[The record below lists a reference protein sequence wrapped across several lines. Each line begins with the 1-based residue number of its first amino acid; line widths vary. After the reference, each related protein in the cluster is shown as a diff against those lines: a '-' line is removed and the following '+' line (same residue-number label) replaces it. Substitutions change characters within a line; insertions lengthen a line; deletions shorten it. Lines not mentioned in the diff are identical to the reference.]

1 MNRFA
6 KGTAV
11 TVGLFFL
18 CAAPTPILGQSSSP
32 GPARTPHMAAPAA
45 RPNKDA
51 LPPDDF
57 TGLKFT
63 HEQQTKIDQ
72 IHQDFKSRMD
82 AVVHDE
88 KSSDDQ
94 KQAMLF
100 GFRRLENREVFKA
113 LTPEQ
118 QQEVRKK
125 VLARRA
131 AEKEAHARQ
140 SRPR

>member
-1 MNRFA
+1 
-6 KGTAV
+6 
-11 TVGLFFL
+11 
-18 CAAPTPILGQSSSP
+18 
-32 GPARTPHMAAPAA
+32 MAAPAA
-45 RPNKDA
+45 RPKKDA
-51 LPPDDF
+51 PPPDDF
-57 TGLKFT
+57 AGLKFT

-100 GFRRLENREVFKA
+100 GFRRLENREIFKA